1 MASSTAA
8 DGGPRCAARFVVRG
22 RVQGVFFRAS
32 TRAEALR
39 LGLDGHARNLPDGSV
54 EVVAAGAPAAL
65 RELEQ
70 WLALGPPLARVAGVE
85 RIELAADLEPAP
97 AAGFH
102 TG

>member
-8 DGGPRCAARFVVRG
+8 DGGERRCARFVVRG

-54 EVVAAGAPAAL
+54 EVVAAGAAAAL

-70 WLALGPPLARVAGVE
+70 WLERGPPLARVAGVE
-85 RIELAADLEPAP
+85 RIELADDPDAAP
-97 AAGFH
+97 AAGFR